1 MMHFLKLNPLPFE
14 SIKAKE
20 KTVEMRLYD
29 DKRRLITPG
38 DKITFTNI
46 NTQEQLICSVLK
58 VNVFKN
64 FSQLYS
70 AYDKKAIGYKEW
82 EDAKPEDMMQ
92 YYPLAKMQS
101 NGVCAIEIKVD

>member
-1 MMHFLKLNPLPFE
+1 MHFLKLSPLPFE

>member
-1 MMHFLKLNPLPFE
+1 MMHFLKLNPEPFE
-14 SIKAKE
+14 SIKSKE